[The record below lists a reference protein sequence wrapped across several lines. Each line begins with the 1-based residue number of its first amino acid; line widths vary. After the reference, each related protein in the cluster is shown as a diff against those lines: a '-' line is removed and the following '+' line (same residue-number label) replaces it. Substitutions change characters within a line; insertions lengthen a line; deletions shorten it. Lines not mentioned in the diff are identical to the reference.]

1 MLHRL
6 AFRQVTYLG
15 HLHLAANL
23 IYYRIH
29 AQLGLGS
36 LTNVCLF
43 HLSTI
48 SEDANIFVC
57 VRDFNLSL
65 TVMSKE

>member
-48 SEDANIFVC
+48 SEDANIFV
-57 VRDFNLSL
+57 
-65 TVMSKE
+65 